1 MPSCR
6 KNGGKK
12 KRKILL
18 YKIVSESTETVLFV
32 PKRFFRKFWFSAK
45 ESDSRYDSDCALACR
60 VLLNIAVYAF
70 ETPDNWHLQLR
81 ENGHNNSQ
89 CCVCLHGEKSFTGF
103 RLCATT
109 SIPTTLNNM
118 QQGVQNET
126 VLGVV
131 GQQCCVH
138 LQRSFIDQSYSVKKS
153 TNNVK
158 TSLIN

>member
-1 MPSCR
+1 MLR
-6 KNGGKK
+6 VFAWGK
-12 KRKILL
+12 
-18 YKIVSESTETVLFV
+18 TFD
-32 PKRFFRKFWFSAK
+32 WFQ
-45 ESDSRYDSDCALACR
+45 RL
-60 VLLNIAVYAF
+60 
-70 ETPDNWHLQLR
+70 
-81 ENGHNNSQ
+81 
-89 CCVCLHGEKSFTGF
+89 TGF

-138 LQRSFIDQSYSVKKS
+138 LQRSFVDQSYSVKKS

-158 TSLIN
+158 ISLINQREHKKTKRVTDEKMMTVQ

>member
-1 MPSCR
+1 MRSCR

-12 KRKILL
+12 TEKL
-18 YKIVSESTETVLFV
+18 IVQNCVRIDWDSAFWT
-32 PKRFFRKFWFSAK
+32 KRFFRKFWFSAK
-45 ESDSRYDSDCALACR
+45 ASDSRYDSDCALACW
-60 VLLNIAVYAF
+60 VLLNIAVYPF
-70 ETPDNWHLQLR
+70 ETPDNRHLELP

-89 CCVCLHGEKSFTGF
+89 CCVCLHGEKSLTGF

-126 VLGVV
+126 VLAVV

-138 LQRSFIDQSYSVKKS
+138 LQRSFKDQSYSVKKS
-153 TNNVK
+153 TNNEKSV
-158 TSLIN
+158 

>member
-6 KNGGKK
+6 KNGGEKK
-12 KRKILL
+12 TEKLIVQNCVRIDWDSAFWAKKILQ
-18 YKIVSESTETVLFV
+18 KI
-32 PKRFFRKFWFSAK
+32 WFSAK
-45 ESDSRYDSDCALACR
+45 ESDSRHDSDCALACR
-60 VLLNIAVYAF
+60 VLLNIAVYTF
-70 ETPDNWHLQLR
+70 ETPDNRHLELR

-89 CCVCLHGEKSFTGF
+89 CCVCLHGEKSLTGF

-138 LQRSFIDQSYSVKKS
+138 LQRSFIDQSCSVKKS

-158 TSLIN
+158 ISLIN